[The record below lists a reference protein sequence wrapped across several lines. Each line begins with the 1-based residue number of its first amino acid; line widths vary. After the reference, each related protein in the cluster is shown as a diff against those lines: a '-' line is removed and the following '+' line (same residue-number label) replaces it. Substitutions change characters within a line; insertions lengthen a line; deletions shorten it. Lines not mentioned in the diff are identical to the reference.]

1 MTSSKDFPDDDAPSP
16 CRPTRALMPG
26 SGSPPGGKP
35 AGPSAS
41 EQAMALLMRPVRHA
55 VNNLSM
61 VMNANLEAAVP
72 QLPDG
77 ERVTRQ
83 VVRAREAA
91 VSYDTL
97 VRGFLALGREEGV
110 KGAISV
116 RFLQELMPLLAMAAG
131 GPLELQTQG
140 APVLVERRSPS
151 LEAALVLAASGATAL
166 PAGPLPPL
174 RLEGTRIGMGWPL
187 PPEARAA
194 LEALGVRIEP
204 EGAGVVIDLPA
215 G

>member
-1 MTSSKDFPDDDAPSP
+1 MA
-16 CRPTRALMPG
+16 G
-26 SGSPPGGKP
+26 SASPPHGKS
-35 AGPSAS
+35 AGASVS

-61 VMNANLEAAVP
+61 VMNANLDAAAP
-72 QLPDG
+72 HLPEG

-83 VVRAREAA
+83 VLRAREAA

-110 KGAISV
+110 KGAIST
-116 RFLQELMPLLAMAAG
+116 RFMQEVMPLLAMAAG

-140 APVLVERRSPS
+140 PPVLVERRSPS

-174 RLEGTRIGMGWPL
+174 RLEGRRIGMGWRL
-187 PPEARAA
+187 PPEAGAA
-194 LEALGVRIEP
+194 LEALGARVETEG
-204 EGAGVVIDLPA
+204 EGAVIELPA